1 MKSVDKNQKRE
12 QKLSE
17 EKNNLKIIKRS
28 EHYKILLL
36 KGELQLRRAASWALV
51 RISENKSY
59 WRSEEVLTPA
69 EVVGTIFSVTS

>member
-1 MKSVDKNQKRE
+1 MQGVLMKSVDKNQKRE

-36 KGELQLRRAASWALV
+36 KGELQLRRAAS
-51 RISENKSY
+51 
-59 WRSEEVLTPA
+59 
-69 EVVGTIFSVTS
+69 